1 MTVQAKR
8 WRSAK
13 VIEAADIP
21 AKDLSRFLD
30 RNIIPREA
38 ADIDP
43 GGSGRPR
50 LFGARTIYR
59 TAITYRLVGSGL
71 APATARRLASK
82 FCDESQPG
90 RQPGALFPTG
100 KTILIATPDGDGKI
114 LNLAAESFLD
124 EALHSEVS
132 LVVDIGKV
140 VEGVNVRLGLAV
152 STGGNVDVILSEF
165 SNPILKANHDDNI

>member
-1 MTVQAKR
+1 MAAQAKR
-8 WRSAK
+8 WRSPK
-13 VIEAADIP
+13 VTEAADIP
-21 AKDLSRFLD
+21 AKDLCRFLD

-90 RQPGALFPTG
+90 RQPGTLFPTG

-114 LNLAAESFLD
+114 LNLAAE
-124 EALHSEVS
+124 
-132 LVVDIGKV
+132 
-140 VEGVNVRLGLAV
+140 
-152 STGGNVDVILSEF
+152 
-165 SNPILKANHDDNI
+165 